1 MNSTG
6 IPKNKRQKDV
16 ISKMFLSAS
25 IAMMF
30 TLFVGMAAGFF
41 DGIITSRF
49 LGKEAYS
56 GISLF
61 GPLNGLF
68 LMLASFLSS
77 GNQILCSGC
86 IGEGKKERANS
97 IFNFCILAGLAV
109 SLLLMLLCVV
119 IPDPLMAL
127 CGVTKAGKP
136 ELYTQMHSYMQGYM
150 IGLPALLAVQI
161 IGPIVVLDNGKLY
174 FTVSAFVLCVVDIAG
189 DLLNALVL
197 HGGTFGMGVATSIS
211 YAVQL
216 GMLVAFLL
224 RKRSFFHISLKAL
237 RRKDVSELAK
247 NGSPSMVQSLAFTLR
262 DLSINRLNLLFA
274 VSTAAIVAR
283 GVQYDFNMV
292 LFCIPDGIAATM
304 VSMAGIYFSASDRI
318 GLKRLFSYGM
328 KLSLLAALA
337 TSVLI
342 FFLSPVIVGFYTS
355 EPESAALGVFA
366 IRCLSVSLLAD
377 IPICVFMN
385 YLRSIRLRKT
395 VILLNVLDRLV
406 FPVASAVALSFAFGS
421 KGLLVS
427 LALGKVLLAVTVFVV
442 ICIRNKRVPR
452 SIEELMMLPA
462 DFGGGSQKNLYG
474 SIRTMEDVV
483 REAGR
488 TREFCLA
495 QGNGER
501 AAFRMALFMEEMA
514 SNIIEHGN
522 PDQKRTAPAAEYR
535 LFVNDDRIC
544 LTLRDYNRAFDPTAW
559 YRENQAT
566 AAPGE
571 GLGIRIVMGLAEETC
586 YFNAFSSNNLL
597 IWLKNEKGE
606 QGELV

>member
-1 MNSTG
+1 MKSTG
-6 IPKNKRQKDV
+6 ILKHGRQNDV

-25 IAMMF
+25 IAMIF

-61 GPLNGLF
+61 GPLNGMF

-77 GNQILCSGC
+77 GNQILCSSF
-86 IGEGKKERANS
+86 IGEGKKDKANS
-97 IFNFCILAGLAV
+97 IFNFCILAGLAI
-109 SLLLMLLCVV
+109 SLLLMLLCIV
-119 IPDPLMAL
+119 IPDPLMAI

-136 ELYTQMHSYMQGYM
+136 ELYPQMHAYMQGYLL
-150 IGLPALLAVQI
+150 GLPALLAVQI
-161 IGPIVVLDNGKLY
+161 MGPIVILDNGKLY

-216 GMLVAFLL
+216 IMLIVFLL
-224 RKRSFFHISLKAL
+224 RKRSFFRLSLKAF
-237 RRKDVSELAK
+237 RCKDISDLAK
-247 NGSPSMVQSLAFTLR
+247 NGSPSLVQSLAFTLR

-304 VSMAGIYFSASDRI
+304 VSMAGIYHSVSDRV
-318 GLKRLFSYGM
+318 GLKRLFTYGM

-337 TSVLI
+337 TSVLV
-342 FFLSPVIVGFYTS
+342 FFLSPAIAGFYTA
-355 EPESAALGVFA
+355 EPESRDLSVFA
-366 IRCLSVSLLAD
+366 TRWLSLSLLVD

-395 VILLNVLDRLV
+395 VILLNILDRLV
-406 FPVASAVALSFAFGS
+406 FPVASALALSFFFGS

-427 LALGKVLLAVTVFVV
+427 LALGKLLLAITVFIV
-442 ICIRNKRVPR
+442 ICIKNKRIPR

-462 DFGGGSQKNLYG
+462 DFGGHSQKNLYG

-483 REAGR
+483 SESRR

-495 QGNGER
+495 QGTGDR
-501 AAFRMALFMEEMA
+501 AASRMELFMEEMA
-514 SNIIEHGN
+514 SNIVEYGN
-522 PDQKRTAPAAEYR
+522 PDQKKTAPSAEYR

-559 YRENQAT
+559 YQENQAT

-571 GLGIRIVMGLAEETC
+571 GLGIRIVMGMAEETC

-597 IWLKNEKGE
+597 IWLKNENGKTG
-606 QGELV
+606 